1 MNIYDQITS
10 NKRKTILLIFGF
22 LIFTIVFG
30 YIISLF
36 FDLGLIGLGIFLII
50 FGIITYIS
58 YYNSDKVVL
67 SLTHAKLAKK
77 EEYPLLY
84 SIVENLSI
92 GLGQQ
97 MPKVYVINDSAMNA
111 FATGRDPQHSAVAAT
126 TGLLEGLDK
135 QELEGVI
142 AHELS
147 HVRNYDIRLMS
158 LVTILAGSI
167 AIVSDFFLRSLI
179 FGGGDSDRKNSNGF
193 LIAVALIAAILAP
206 IAAALI
212 KLSVSR
218 NREYLAD
225 ASGALLT
232 RYPDGLASALE
243 KISNHSNLKNASH
256 ATAHMFIESPF
267 STKKT
272 RDFFSNLYSTHPPA
286 SERIKRLRAM

>member
-1 MNIYDQITS
+1 MNIYQQIAS
-10 NKRKTILLIFGF
+10 NKRKTFFLIFGF
-22 LIFTIVFG
+22 LIFTIIFG

-50 FGIITYIS
+50 FGVVTYIS
-58 YYNSDKVVL
+58 YYNSDKVALAL
-67 SLTHAKLAKK
+67 SHAKPAKK
-77 EEYPLLY
+77 EHYPQLY

-92 GLGQQ
+92 GLGQP
-97 MPKVYVINDSAMNA
+97 MPKVYVIQDPGMNA

-126 TGLLEGLDK
+126 TGILQALNK
-135 QELEGVI
+135 QELEGVM

-147 HVRNYDIRLMS
+147 HIRNYDIRVMS
-158 LVTILAGSI
+158 MVTILAGSI

-179 FGGGDSDRKNSNGF
+179 FSGGDNDRKSNG
-193 LIAVALIAAILAP
+193 LMIIIAIAAAILAP
-206 IAAALI
+206 LAATLI

-243 KISNHSNLKNASH
+243 KISKQPNLKNASH
-256 ATAHMFIESPF
+256 ATAHLFIQNPF
-267 STKKT
+267 SSKKA
-272 RDFFSNLYSTHPPA
+272 RNFFTNLYSTHPPA
-286 SERIKRLRAM
+286 EERIKRLRAM